1 MLVTKK
7 ELLEGGWIDQYVLG
21 LTSEEESGEIERLA
35 ALYPDVQ
42 EQINAARHKVCKSFN
57 RNLTQPALRHSFL
70 SKRRILYGSAA
81 IVFVALTGLAF
92 LFWKHFYL
100 MADYHDQC
108 ARLAEQEAQVDKLA
122 QETHQVHERSRFV
135 NASTTS
141 RIKIPGC
148 ESTPDAEVILFQCKL
163 SGKTMLQV
171 IDLPPLPTGHHYEV
185 WAQYGGDTTRM
196 IGMIEPP
203 IKYDSLY
210 VLDTA
215 LHYSKLQITDVDPVH
230 QVSEPVCLASV
241 RK

>member
-21 LTSEEESGEIERLA
+21 LTSEEESSEIERLA
-35 ALYPDVQ
+35 ALYSDVQ
-42 EQINAARHKVCKSFN
+42 DQINQARQKVCSKFN
-57 RNLTQPALRHSFL
+57 RNLTQPALRHSLL
-70 SKRRILYGSAA
+70 SKRRVLYGSAA
-81 IVFVALTGLAF
+81 IVLVALAGLTF
-92 LFWKHFYL
+92 LFNKHFHL
-100 MADYHDQC
+100 MADYNHQC
-108 ARLAEQEAQVDKLA
+108 ERLAEQEAQVDKLA
-122 QETHQVHERSRFV
+122 KETHQVHERSNFV
-135 NASTTS
+135 NATTTS

-171 IDLPPLPTGHHYEV
+171 IDLPPLPSGHHYEV
-185 WAQYGGDTTRM
+185 WAQYGEDTSRM

-215 LHYSKLQITDVDPVH
+215 LHYSKLQITDVDAVN
-230 QVSEPVCLASV
+230 QISEPVCLASV